1 MDWNTALDFVTVLFL
16 LLLLLLLLSFFLF
29 CQKRLGP
36 LIIKFSKLF
45 CNKTPRVFWRLE
57 EVEAL
62 FHPLGV
68 PLFFNWL
75 NFLNKN
81 KNRSE
86 AKVSWRRR
94 SVFGAFIKRFVIIN
108 GNICQRSKF
117 YCCVLSEKIS
127 LVHPRTFVVFAL
139 FCFVFVL
146 LCTVEYQRCSCC
158 FHYQMIIFAFANH
171 DYNLCCCC
179 VIATATCA
187 VPFSRIWCCLA
198 KQQVNKSWQCLIWH
212 FGPGIVHKK
221 L

>member
-1 MDWNTALDFVTVLFL
+1 MVWMTWLTPVNRNLKKTNSLGLKHSARFRNGVISSSSSSSSS
-16 LLLLLLLLSFFLF
+16 SFFLSF
-29 CQKRLGP
+29 LPKTLGTLDYKILEAVLQQKTTSF
-36 LIIKFSKLF
+36 II
-45 CNKTPRVFWRLE
+45 E

-187 VPFSRIWCCLA
+187 VPFSRI
-198 KQQVNKSWQCLIWH
+198 
-212 FGPGIVHKK
+212 
-221 L
+221 